1 MNRPSGRRVVTNVR
15 GKGEY
20 RHSIAAHDCPVAPF
34 PSSYPALPPPMF
46 RVRRLL
52 CLLASV
58 LISTPLAAQMRSER
72 LLDWSQCPVEDA
84 VPAFADAPP
93 VAGSAAGRETLPTD
107 VDGDQVEGIE
117 GQLLNITGNV
127 VLRRGDQFLGADD
140 LQYSQDTRR
149 YVALGNVR
157 YQDSGVRLI
166 ADRLEGN
173 QDADSHIV
181 DNVRYQLIERRGHGV
196 SRQVELAGTHG
207 RLHGS
212 TYSTCP
218 PSQHIWELRAHR
230 IDINTDSGI
239 GVARGARFR
248 VGKVPVLYVPWF
260 AFPIDDRRS
269 SGLLY
274 PRISRS
280 NRNGLDWA
288 QPIYLNLAPHYDL
301 TLVPRWMSRR
311 GLHLGSELRYLHPR
325 GNGRVEFEYMDSDQL
340 TVREREREIT
350 DGIRAE
356 NRRRRD
362 RIRGYYSGRQRLTN
376 TWQARS
382 TLRWISDPRYI
393 EDFSNSLDGN
403 AGTYLRSSTGL
414 YGRGRWWNASLSANW
429 YQLTDYLRAETSLPY
444 HRLPRLALN
453 WQQPFGRHLLV
464 GFNSALTRF
473 QHETANIRSNTRV
486 SGGVRLDVKPSVSM
500 PLEGA
505 SWFVTPALAWR
516 HTAWQLDEPLSAG
529 GEKAPERSLPIA
541 SVDAGLFFERQA
553 KVRGRGYL
561 HTLEPRLFYLN
572 APYRDQSAIP
582 LFDTRP
588 LSFSWGQLFRDNRY
602 SGGDRQADANQ
613 LTLGLT
619 TRLIREAD
627 GREKLS
633 ASIGQIH
640 YFEDSRIRVG
650 NERPVERGRSA
661 WVSEA
666 TYAINDRWTLS
677 GGYQWNPS
685 SRRDDLVSIRT
696 RYLIGERGIA
706 NLAYRYR
713 RHPSTGNDLI
723 EQVDFSFLYPLN
735 HTWSLV
741 GRSYYSLLNRRMLE
755 GIGGVQWEN
764 CCMAARL
771 ITRRYVRNFRGDI
784 NTAIQLEIEFKGL
797 GSAGPNAQDR
807 LRQAIVGY
815 HRDDLYL
822 VPPSER
828 GGAGDDD
835 SHSDLFP

>member
-1 MNRPSGRRVVTNVR
+1 LFCQI
-15 GKGEY
+15 KE
-20 RHSIAAHDCPVAPF
+20 ID
-34 PSSYPALPPPMF
+34 
-46 RVRRLL
+46 LL
-52 CLLASV
+52 
-58 LISTPLAAQMRSER
+58 
-72 LLDWSQCPVEDA
+72 
-84 VPAFADAPP
+84 
-93 VAGSAAGRETLPTD
+93 
-107 VDGDQVEGIE
+107 
-117 GQLLNITGNV
+117 GNV

-140 LQYSQDTRR
+140 LQYSQDTRT

-166 ADRLEGN
+166 ADRIEGN
-173 QDADSHIV
+173 QDTDSHLV
-181 DNVRYQLIERRGHGV
+181 DNVRYQLIDRRGHGV
-196 SRQVELAGTHG
+196 SKQVEMAGAHG
-207 RLHGS
+207 RLHSS

-218 PSQHIWELRAHR
+218 PSQHIWELRASR

-260 AFPIDDRRS
+260 AFPIDERRT

-280 NRNGLDWA
+280 SRNGLDLT
-288 QPIYLNLAPHYDL
+288 QPVYLNLAPHYDL
-301 TLVPRWMSRR
+301 TLIPRWMSKR
-311 GLHLGSELRYLHPR
+311 GLQLGSEFRYLHPR
-325 GNGRVEFEYMDSDQL
+325 GNGRIEFEYLNADEL
-340 TVREREREIT
+340 TVRDHEREIN
-350 DGIRAE
+350 DGIRPE
-356 NRRRRD
+356 NRRRSD
-362 RIRGYYSGRQRLTN
+362 RMRMDYAGRQRLN
-376 TWQARS
+376 RTWQARTS
-382 TLRWISDPRYI
+382 LSWISDARYV
-393 EDFSNSLDGN
+393 EDFSNRLDDN
-403 AGTYLRSSTGL
+403 TGTYLRSTTGL
-414 YGRGRWWNASLSANW
+414 YGRGLWWNASLRAD
-429 YQLTDYLRAETSLPY
+429 YYLLTDYLRAETSLPY
-444 HRLPRLALN
+444 HRLPRLAFN
-453 WQQPFGRHLLV
+453 WQKPFGRHLVTGL
-464 GFNSALTRF
+464 NAELTRF
-473 QHETANIRSNTRV
+473 QHATGDIRSATRV
-486 SGGVRLDVKPSVSM
+486 NGGSRLDLKPSLSM

-505 SWFVTPALAWR
+505 SWFVTPTLAWR
-516 HTAWQLDEPLSAG
+516 HTAWQLDEPLRANG
-529 GEKAPERSLPIA
+529 RKNPDRSLPIA
-541 SVDAGLFFERQA
+541 SVDAGLFFERNTRF
-553 KVRGRGYL
+553 RGRGYL
-561 HTLEPRLFYLN
+561 NTLEPRLFYLN
-572 APYRDQSAIP
+572 VPYRDQSAIP
-582 LFDTRP
+582 RFDTRP

-640 YFEDSRIRVG
+640 YFEDSRIQVG
-650 NERPVERGRSA
+650 NERPVEQGRSA

-677 GGYQWNPS
+677 GGYQWNPAG
-685 SRRDDLVSIRT
+685 RRDDLVSIRT

-713 RHPSTGNDLI
+713 RHPTTGNDLL
-723 EQVDFSFLYPLN
+723 EQVDFSFLYPIN
-735 HTWSLV
+735 QTWSLV
-741 GRSYYSLLNRRMLE
+741 GRSYYSLLDKRMLE

-771 ITRRYVRNFRGDI
+771 ITRRYVRNFRGEI
-784 NTAIQLEIEFKGL
+784 NTSIQLEIEFKGL
-797 GSAGPNAQDR
+797 GSAGAHAQDR

-822 VPPSER
+822 VPPAER